1 MPKIAMYAQTCYI
14 WSIYKNDIRIVVQLL
29 PLCPTLWEP
38 MDCSPPGPSIHEI
51 SQTRILEWL
60 HTPGDLPDPESE
72 PVSPVLAGEFFITE
86 LPGKR
91 EIRIILFNIVKC
103 SLAAICNY

>member
-38 MDCSPPGPSIHEI
+38 MDCSPPGFYGILQARILGWVAMPSSRGSSRPKE
-51 SQTRILEWL
+51 QTR
-60 HTPGDLPDPESE
+60 
-72 PVSPVLAGEFFITE
+72 VSYISALAGSFFTT
-86 LPGKR
+86 
-91 EIRIILFNIVKC
+91 
-103 SLAAICNY
+103 STT